1 MEDMNEP
8 FISSKTASQ
17 IVHIFPLASKAAKT
31 ELELPPPG
39 ILAFDCLVAQT
50 RDERGAVR
58 SLRT

>member
-1 MEDMNEP
+1 MEDMNES

-17 IVHIFPLASKAAKT
+17 IVHRLPLASNAAKT
-31 ELELPPPG
+31 ELESPPG

-50 RDERGAVR
+50 RDERGAIR

>member
-1 MEDMNEP
+1 MEDMNES

-17 IVHIFPLASKAAKT
+17 IVHIFPLASKAAET
-31 ELELPPPG
+31 ELELPG

-50 RDERGAVR
+50 RDERGAIR